1 MTVQQT
7 RNNYYVPQWYQKG
20 FLANSTDKL
29 YYLDLKPEMLKL
41 PDGSLKPKKSK
52 YHWGPKSCFCEFDL
66 YTTRFGSIINDDIEK
81 YLFGNIDNKGS
92 VAVSA
97 FIGGEPSEVHHAYL
111 DFFEYMD
118 AQKLRTPKG
127 LDWIQ
132 KHYPKLSQ
140 VELMLEMQNLRTMHI
155 TMWTEGVREI
165 VSAEN
170 SDIKFIISDH
180 PVTIYNTALT
190 PNNSQSKDS
199 LDADLALI
207 GSQTVFVLDTN
218 NCMILTHLEY
228 AQDSEHADLLSRRTN
243 ARYRGNSLVRTDKLI
258 RNRKLSRVDVIAIN
272 LVIKSQ
278 AARYIA
284 AADPDWLYPEK
295 QFKDDWSYISKVLL
309 PPKDELWGFG
319 GETYIGFKDGSSK
332 YQDAF
337 GRKTQAYKFLERKK
351 VATNLNRNDA
361 CGCGSGFKYK
371 NCCLIIPIHQRPSWT
386 VYSIRERNLM
396 LSRAIED
403 IVGIKAGKS
412 WDDVR
417 RELSAEEVKKIYEF
431 ITILWPED
439 TDLTDLLPRANPNVL
454 RAVYLGAPDPR
465 TIIITVIT
473 WLNYFDEIVIA
484 LPFINPELIKPE
496 MNPIDS
502 PAQHKDQTLR
512 SILLL
517 FMLQPFIDLGVV
529 HLVPDPG
536 DFNGEFGR
544 IVRGIAEKRVGDW
557 QPTDRDMALFR
568 RLYEDE
574 AKLNI
579 SRLPM
584 ENLKAYIK
592 RIIPDIQEDMLEQV
606 AQMFKSQLE
615 ANPFYSLQPLDKD
628 GQLHFLK
635 GFNLETAMFLAML
648 TGSIIYT
655 DIESHW
661 KHLHAFAQIE
671 EENNNNSLTPILNEW
686 NQTDLPLDLHIDS
699 ILKTRLNGSNSEIR
713 GLLRRF
719 EKALRHQEVP
729 EGMQIEL
736 HRIASKQK
744 NNETVIAGGMEL
756 STPLGGFD
764 RTEVRRLILTFSQPD
779 LVQKVPLGIYVR
791 HMQHDKT
798 SESE

>member
-1 MTVQQT
+1 M
-7 RNNYYVPQWYQKG
+7 
-20 FLANSTDKL
+20 
-29 YYLDLKPEMLKL
+29 
-41 PDGSLKPKKSK
+41 
-52 YHWGPKSCFCEFDL
+52 
-66 YTTRFGSIINDDIEK
+66 
-81 YLFGNIDNKGS
+81 
-92 VAVSA
+92 
-97 FIGGEPSEVHHAYL
+97 
-111 DFFEYMD
+111 
-118 AQKLRTPKG
+118 
-127 LDWIQ
+127 
-132 KHYPKLSQ
+132 
-140 VELMLEMQNLRTMHI
+140 
-155 TMWTEGVREI
+155 
-165 VSAEN
+165 
-170 SDIKFIISDH
+170 
-180 PVTIYNTALT
+180 ALT
-190 PNNSQSKDS
+190 
-199 LDADLALI
+199 
-207 GSQTVFVLDTN
+207 
-218 NCMILTHLEY
+218 
-228 AQDSEHADLLSRRTN
+228 
-243 ARYRGNSLVRTDKLI
+243 
-258 RNRKLSRVDVIAIN
+258 
-272 LVIKSQ
+272 
-278 AARYIA
+278 
-284 AADPDWLYPEK
+284 
-295 QFKDDWSYISKVLL
+295 
-309 PPKDELWGFG
+309 
-319 GETYIGFKDGSSK
+319 
-332 YQDAF
+332 
-337 GRKTQAYKFLERKK
+337 
-351 VATNLNRNDA
+351 
-361 CGCGSGFKYK
+361 
-371 NCCLIIPIHQRPSWT
+371 
-386 VYSIRERNLM
+386 SIRYW
-396 LSRAIED
+396 AD
-403 IVGIKAGKS
+403 AYGKS

-719 EKALRHQEVP
+719 EKALRHQEMP
-729 EGMQIEL
+729 EGMQVEL
-736 HRIASKQK
+736 HRVASKQK
-744 NNETVIAGGMEL
+744 TNETVVTGAMDL
-756 STPLGGFD
+756 SAPLGGFD

-791 HMQHDKT
+791 HIQHNET